1 MLVEK
6 IKYLFTSKVERDVS
20 LRNNILFSAILKVI
34 GLGTSLLI
42 VPVTLNYLNGE
53 VYGIWLTMSSILY
66 WFTFFDIGLGNG
78 MRNYLTEAISTK
90 NYAEAKSILSTT
102 FAMLSLMAILLGL
115 IAFSALFIV
124 DLNKLFNTALV
135 SGRQLREAML
145 VASAF
150 TLMMFVV
157 KNVGLVFVVMQKYAI
172 NDLLLVSGN
181 VLALLI
187 IYVLT
192 KLTEGNLLYVVFVF
206 TMTPVLVFLV
216 ASVPIF
222 IKYSNLRPTF
232 KTVDYSLAKK
242 VIGKG
247 LGFFLIQITS
257 CIVIFGSSNLFIA
270 RFCGPNDVT
279 VYNIAYKYFNLL
291 AIGYTIIISPLWNAY
306 TDAYVKGDM
315 AWIDKAFRKA
325 LKIWGIT
332 VGCGLLMFLVCNLF
346 YRLWIG
352 TAIHVPLSVSASVLL
367 FICSFNLNNSVTY
380 LLNGLNKIRIQI
392 YTSVAFTAMFL
403 VVMFA
408 LGHNLGIES
417 ILICMAVCYLC
428 MSLIHLYQCRLLI
441 SRKAKGIWNK

>member
-157 KNVGLVFVVMQKYAI
+157 KNVGLVFVAMQKYAI

-247 LGFFLIQITS
+247 LGFF
-257 CIVIFGSSNLFIA
+257 
-270 RFCGPNDVT
+270 
-279 VYNIAYKYFNLL
+279 
-291 AIGYTIIISPLWNAY
+291 
-306 TDAYVKGDM
+306 
-315 AWIDKAFRKA
+315 
-325 LKIWGIT
+325 
-332 VGCGLLMFLVCNLF
+332 
-346 YRLWIG
+346 
-352 TAIHVPLSVSASVLL
+352 
-367 FICSFNLNNSVTY
+367 
-380 LLNGLNKIRIQI
+380 
-392 YTSVAFTAMFL
+392 
-403 VVMFA
+403 
-408 LGHNLGIES
+408 
-417 ILICMAVCYLC
+417 
-428 MSLIHLYQCRLLI
+428 
-441 SRKAKGIWNK
+441 